1 MPRDDRGI
9 VNTLVSRMEEP
20 RSFIQILPSPRQT
33 GTSTAVLQALRK
45 VSIPYVYS
53 EVPQQDEQ

>member
-1 MPRDDRGI
+1 
-9 VNTLVSRMEEP
+9 MEEP

>member
-1 MPRDDRGI
+1 
-9 VNTLVSRMEEP
+9 MEEP
-20 RSFIQILPSPRQT
+20 RSFIQILLGPRQT

-53 EVPQQDEQ
+53 EVPQQGEQ